1 MASQINCNILVSDG
15 SGFRF
20 PQMTTTV
27 RNSLANKT
35 TGTTIWNT
43 TTSKMEQW
51 DGSKWVE
58 IT

>member
-20 PQMTTTV
+20 PQMTTTT
-27 RNSLANKT
+27 RNSLTNKKA
-35 TGTTIWNT
+35 GTTIWNT

-51 DGSKWVE
+51 NGTEWKE